1 MSTNQ
6 RIEIT
11 RYVLKSL
18 GKSHDDKYVKDM
30 LPRFWVNPR
39 QKDLGG
45 LRLTED
51 GYNWMKEADIKDY
64 QIDIPNGIF
73 WSNQLIIWL
82 DQYIES
88 PFFLTSKSI
97 FVFNERMAIQLVLFS
112 GNVAKFGLTKA
123 KAVARKQQENH

>member
-1 MSTNQ
+1 MNQ
-6 RIEIT
+6 RIDIT
-11 RYVLKSL
+11 RYVLKEL
-18 GKSHDDKYVKDM
+18 GKRHDDEYVKDM

-39 QKDLGG
+39 QKDSGG

-51 GYNWMKEADIKDY
+51 GYKWLKEADIKDY
-64 QIDIPNGIF
+64 QIDIPKGTH

-88 PFFLTSKSI
+88 PFYLTAKAI
-97 FVFNERMAIQLVLFS
+97 FVFNERMAVQLVLFS
-112 GNVAKFGLTKA
+112 GNVEKFGLAKA

>member
-1 MSTNQ
+1 MSQKTELTQ
-6 RIEIT
+6 
-11 RYVLKSL
+11 YVLKEL

-39 QKDLGG
+39 QKETGG

-51 GYNWMKEADIKDY
+51 GYKWLKEADIKDY
-64 QIDIPNGIF
+64 KIDIPKGTF

-82 DQYIES
+82 DQFIES
-88 PFFLTSKSI
+88 PFYLTPKSI

-112 GNVAKFGLTKA
+112 GNVAKFGLAKA
-123 KAVARKQQENH
+123 QAVARKQQENH

>member
-1 MSTNQ
+1 
-6 RIEIT
+6 
-11 RYVLKSL
+11 
-18 GKSHDDKYVKDM
+18 M